1 MKKALKTILITLI
14 AIFAL
19 GIFFI
24 SPVNAQ
30 NDKLVVEYWDG
41 TEWKPLQGPIFSET
55 NFLPGQNVSRLVR
68 VTNNSGQSQRIAT
81 EAINVSDPDR
91 LGDVLNL
98 EIEENGITHYSNS
111 LSKFFTAGEVYLS
124 DLANGAQ
131 TQYDFIVTFYS
142 GAGNPFQ
149 GKSLKF
155 DILIGFQGT
164 GGGLLP
170 GAGTG
175 AGGFLP
181 PGLTIQEESV
191 KVTTTTETS
200 VTITWTTSY
209 LSTSQVIYAKA
220 GENHTLDLTDNVGVP
235 PYPPK
240 YGYARTTLEYDTSP
254 RVTFHSVTIF
264 GLEPG
269 TTYYFRTVS
278 HGSLAISR
286 EYTFTTKGVA
296 GITTEK
302 PKGEGVPERGEI
314 TETPSAPEVV
324 EVSPTPSPS
333 AEEGKPQISG
343 EVKKEGL
350 GSLLLAG
357 LSLIGNTP
365 WMIVGLILAAS
376 GIVYIGV
383 VEWKRRKKK
392 Q

>member
-1 MKKALKTILITLI
+1 MKKALKTILIISI

-41 TEWKPLQGPIFSET
+41 TEWKPLQGPIFNET

-98 EIEENGITHYSNS
+98 EIKENGITRYNNP

-209 LSTSQVIYAKA
+209 LSTSQVIYSRYDQP
-220 GENHTLDLTDNVGVP
+220 HTLDLSKPN
-235 PYPPK
+235 
-240 YGYARTTLEYDTSP
+240 YGYAYSKEGDDSGFEK
-254 RVTFHSVTIF
+254 VTHHSVTLT
-264 GLEPG
+264 GLTPG

-278 HGSLAISR
+278 HGSLVISR

-302 PKGEGVPERGEI
+302 PIPQEEIPEKEKGVPTPTEGIPKEEAPGEVPPVK
-314 TETPSAPEVV
+314 ETPPPEVGFTGEQKV
-324 EVSPTPSPS
+324 QPSF
-333 AEEGKPQISG
+333 
-343 EVKKEGL
+343 
-350 GSLLLAG
+350 GSLLLAS
-357 LSLIGNTP
+357 LSVIRETP
-365 WMIVGLILAAS
+365 WMIVFLILS
-376 GIVYIGV
+376 ILGIIWIAIT
-383 VEWKRRKKK
+383 EWRQRKKK
-392 Q
+392 

>member
-14 AIFAL
+14 TIFAL

-30 NDKLVVEYWDG
+30 NDELVVEYWDG
-41 TEWKPLQGPIFSET
+41 TEWKPLQGPIFNET
-55 NFLPGQNVSRLVR
+55 NFLPGQSVSRLVR

-98 EIEENGITHYSNS
+98 EIKENGITHYSNP

-124 DLANGAQ
+124 DLANGTT

-209 LSTSQVIYAKA
+209 LSTSQVIYSRYDQP
-220 GENHTLDLTDNVGVP
+220 HTLDLSKPN
-235 PYPPK
+235 
-240 YGYARTTLEYDTSP
+240 YGYAYSKEGDNSGVDK
-254 RVTFHSVTIF
+254 VTNHTVTIT
-264 GLEPG
+264 GLDPA

-302 PKGEGVPERGEI
+302 PKGEGVPEREKI

-333 AEEGKPQISG
+333 VEEGKPQISG

-350 GSLLLAG
+350 GSLLLAS
-357 LSLIGNTP
+357 LSVIGNMP
-365 WMIVGLILAAS
+365 WMIVALVLIVC
-376 GIVYIGV
+376 GIVYVGV